1 VIGFFNKNV
10 ILKNKAFLILQFFL
24 LESSSFIVYV
34 FFKGIIFLS
43 SVLKYNLLL
52 LKKFFQKIY
61 MFMQHIV
68 FAIKSR
74 IFVLI
79 VYGIKL
85 LNSSTY
91 YNEKEPY
98 VSFRNKNWYSFYI
111 NAIMSK
117 FFRIYTLL
125 VKIIYVNLNPR
136 II

>member
-1 VIGFFNKNV
+1 
-10 ILKNKAFLILQFFL
+10 
-24 LESSSFIVYV
+24 
-34 FFKGIIFLS
+34 
-43 SVLKYNLLL
+43 
-52 LKKFFQKIY
+52 

>member
-1 VIGFFNKNV
+1 MIGFFNKNV

>member
-1 VIGFFNKNV
+1 MIGFFNKNV

-24 LESSSFIVYV
+24 LESSSFIVYA
-34 FFKGIIFLS
+34 FFKGKIFLS

-68 FAIKSR
+68 FAIKSH

>member
-68 FAIKSR
+68 FAIKSH

-85 LNSSTY
+85 LNSSIY
-91 YNEKEPY
+91 YNGKEPY
-98 VSFRNKNWYSFYI
+98 LSFRNKNWYSFYI
-111 NAIMSK
+111 NAIMTK

>member
-1 VIGFFNKNV
+1 MIGFFNKNV

-24 LESSSFIVYV
+24 LESSSFIVYA
-34 FFKGIIFLS
+34 FFKGKIFLS

-68 FAIKSR
+68 FAIKSH

-79 VYGIKL
+79 VYAIKL
-85 LNSSTY
+85 LNSSIY

>member
-24 LESSSFIVYV
+24 LESSSFIVYA
-34 FFKGIIFLS
+34 FFKGKIFLS

-68 FAIKSR
+68 FAIKSH